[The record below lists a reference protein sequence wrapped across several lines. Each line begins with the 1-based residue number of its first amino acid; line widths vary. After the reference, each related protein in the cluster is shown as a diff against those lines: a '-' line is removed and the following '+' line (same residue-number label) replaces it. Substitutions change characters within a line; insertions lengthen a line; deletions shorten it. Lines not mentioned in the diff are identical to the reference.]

1 MCALVFSFF
10 CCNLCHFG
18 AVKKIQD
25 KTGIA
30 TIEEFAKIFM
40 TSEARQFDI
49 VKQVEEFENT
59 LNTIESHNHSMIK
72 EIELEKNKINLMK
85 ENSLFTKIQNE
96 INAVQLS
103 EKNYRKQLSQ
113 TKNHINGC
121 IKSVSVLLNVIN
133 TKDVQHLTGND
144 GQYIEE
150 LLMSSINSTSSDN
163 NSNNKSLSRQSSNR
177 LSRQSSNR
185 SMTEFVS
192 TNGGVVTES
201 LLPQCLGSIEERI
214 LQLLQMNQAK
224 QEHEVSGWSRS
235 ATPYQRPASRATTSF
250 GESSLQLKQ
259 SRMVGGNL
267 PVVEQVRK
275 KFNHL
280 PQWQQNMAVD
290 MRDNLSGTIK
300 QGSSDENEDE
310 DEDEDDVLDMQKDKE
325 ARIQERKKKQQKDL
339 VPTAYLSVL
348 LPRDEELETSSDEDS
363 DSELDDALPYRNKQ
377 IARPVSRAEMRN
389 RALLVVQ
396 RRQEIEKF
404 LGTNSAQQ
412 REARR

>member
-1 MCALVFSFF
+1 MCFF
-10 CCNLCHFG
+10 GFFFLLLQLWHFG

-49 VKQVEEFENT
+49 VKQVEEF
-59 LNTIESHNHSMIK
+59 HSMIK

>member
-1 MCALVFSFF
+1 MEQSIEELEKLF
-10 CCNLCHFG
+10 
-18 AVKKIQD
+18 KKIQD

-59 LNTIESHNHSMIK
+59 LSTIESHNHSMIK

-163 NSNNKSLSRQSSNR
+163 NSNNKNNEPIPCLSSPVRGLR
-177 LSRQSSNR
+177 
-185 SMTEFVS
+185 
-192 TNGGVVTES
+192 GC
-201 LLPQCLGSIEERI
+201 QC
-214 LQLLQMNQAK
+214 
-224 QEHEVSGWSRS
+224 
-235 ATPYQRPASRATTSF
+235 
-250 GESSLQLKQ
+250 
-259 SRMVGGNL
+259 
-267 PVVEQVRK
+267 VRK
-275 KFNHL
+275 SVQSVRHVWGL
-280 PQWQQNMAVD
+280 P
-290 MRDNLSGTIK
+290 
-300 QGSSDENEDE
+300 
-310 DEDEDDVLDMQKDKE
+310 
-325 ARIQERKKKQQKDL
+325 
-339 VPTAYLSVL
+339 
-348 LPRDEELETSSDEDS
+348 LPRLLWLVLPDS
-363 DSELDDALPYRNKQ
+363 CRVRQRNC
-377 IARPVSRAEMRN
+377 RC
-389 RALLVVQ
+389 
-396 RRQEIEKF
+396 
-404 LGTNSAQQ
+404 
-412 REARR
+412 